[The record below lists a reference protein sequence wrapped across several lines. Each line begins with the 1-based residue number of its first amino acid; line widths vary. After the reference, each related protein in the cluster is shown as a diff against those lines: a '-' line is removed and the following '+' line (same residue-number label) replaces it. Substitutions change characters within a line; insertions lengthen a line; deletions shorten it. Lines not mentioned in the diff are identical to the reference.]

1 MTIIGQICI
10 LVKGKCFCLEL
21 IKLSP
26 IIRGSDTFLFE
37 NILQWAPLNWITLG
51 PRQTDPIN
59 RLIPL
64 TDKYFG
70 INSKQ
75 ALNIVIKM
83 IPLTE

>member
-1 MTIIGQICI
+1 MFVT
-10 LVKGKCFCLEL
+10 LV
-21 IKLSP
+21 
-26 IIRGSDTFLFE
+26 FLFDQLPFFK
-37 NILQWAPLNWITLG
+37 LQWAPLNWITLG

-59 RLIPL
+59 QMIPL

>member
-1 MTIIGQICI
+1 MIDYLKTNKKLHLYCN
-10 LVKGKCFCLEL
+10 VSMLE
-21 IKLSP
+21 
-26 IIRGSDTFLFE
+26 
-37 NILQWAPLNWITLG
+37 LQWAPLNWITLG
-51 PRQTDPIN
+51 PKQTDPIN

-83 IPLTE
+83 ILLTE

>member
-1 MTIIGQICI
+1 MDFEV
-10 LVKGKCFCLEL
+10 VKGNIYKY
-21 IKLSP
+21 
-26 IIRGSDTFLFE
+26 FLL
-37 NILQWAPLNWITLG
+37 LQWAPLNWITLG

-75 ALNIVIKM
+75 ALNIVIK
-83 IPLTE
+83 

>member
-1 MTIIGQICI
+1 M
-10 LVKGKCFCLEL
+10 LE
-21 IKLSP
+21 
-26 IIRGSDTFLFE
+26 
-37 NILQWAPLNWITLG
+37 LQWAPLNWITLG
-51 PRQTDPIN
+51 PKQTDPIN

-83 IPLTE
+83 ILLTE